1 VLWPDLAIVHGMHR
15 NPQSQGSVERSN
27 ADIHDMIVSWMREN
41 DTTKWAAGLKFIQFQ
56 KNRRFHEGIKR
67 SPHEAMFGSPPKV
80 GLATSKLPNE
90 ILNVIEKE
98 EELVGY
104 FMDQPSQSKIENQV
118 VAQTPVETVP
128 TPLEFEHECNFCTT
142 VFQSDIENC
151 DLCDVCSRG
160 MLINRETHL
169 SHENLER
176 QADKM
181 VARSNQVLQPVT
193 VGNNVTLPVP
203 SVDRGREDPRN
214 LMYVVTDIN
223 AETQQYKL
231 ATRYGLLNGSFSRNQ
246 FLPCTSNTLLLG
258 SVDLD
263 TEISVRQAARELDK
277 GL

>member
-1 VLWPDLAIVHGMHR
+1 MVFGAPHILQSDNGREFTAEIIKELKVLWPDLAIVHGKHR

-41 DTTKWAAGLKFIQFQ
+41 DTTKWAAELKFIQFQ

-142 VFQSDIENC
+142 VFQSDIEHC

-181 VARSNQVLQPVT
+181 VARSNQVL
-193 VGNNVTLPVP
+193 
-203 SVDRGREDPRN
+203 
-214 LMYVVTDIN
+214 
-223 AETQQYKL
+223 
-231 ATRYGLLNGSFSRNQ
+231 
-246 FLPCTSNTLLLG
+246 
-258 SVDLD
+258 
-263 TEISVRQAARELDK
+263 
-277 GL
+277 

>member
-1 VLWPDLAIVHGMHR
+1 
-15 NPQSQGSVERSN
+15 
-27 ADIHDMIVSWMREN
+27 
-41 DTTKWAAGLKFIQFQ
+41 
-56 KNRRFHEGIKR
+56 
-67 SPHEAMFGSPPKV
+67 
-80 GLATSKLPNE
+80 
-90 ILNVIEKE
+90 
-98 EELVGY
+98 
-104 FMDQPSQSKIENQV
+104 
-118 VAQTPVETVP
+118 
-128 TPLEFEHECNFCTT
+128 
-142 VFQSDIENC
+142 
-151 DLCDVCSRG
+151 
-160 MLINRETHL
+160 
-169 SHENLER
+169 
-176 QADKM
+176 M